1 MYSTLVAHALVV
13 TSGAISFVA
22 PPAASEGFSDS
33 KCGSFKIGFNPCPD
47 KAPLS
52 EAAAAVA
59 ASLDSGICLSGIPLD
74 LGWGPAWN
82 TSDWRRCSSSS
93 FMTGFCF
100 PQNWHLQYRTR
111 FERSTDANWGVE

>member
-1 MYSTLVAHALVV
+1 MLYSTLVTHALVL

-22 PPAASEGFSDS
+22 PPAASEDFSDS
-33 KCGSFKIGFNPCPD
+33 KCGSFKIGFTPCLD

-52 EAAAAVA
+52 EAAAAAA
-59 ASLDSGICLSGIPLD
+59 ASLDSGICLSGISFD
-74 LGWGPAWN
+74 LGLGPVWI

-100 PQNWHLQYRTR
+100 PQNWHLQ
-111 FERSTDANWGVE
+111 